1 MLIKEILISLIKIY
15 QAHMSENGEIDA
27 IYHLTLK
34 DGKWT
39 ADTQQITG
47 EEKQEVIKTLASR
60 N

>member
-1 MLIKEILISLIKIY
+1 
-15 QAHMSENGEIDA
+15 MSENGEIDA